1 VTDKCMMVLQNCMDF
16 LRVVPG
22 ETCHDGNQVFSMDS
36 EDVRDTQDDEDPL
49 MITCPVMKPEHE
61 VCLWIRC

>member
-1 VTDKCMMVLQNCMDF
+1 MMVLQNCMDF

-36 EDVRDTQDDEDPL
+36 EDVRDTQDDEDEDPL
-49 MITCPVMKPEHE
+49 MITIKPEHE
-61 VCLWIRC
+61 VRLCIRC